1 MASISHMEP
10 FWPRHSPHFLACR
23 RAVRPFLTPEPVTIG
38 LSGGADSLA
47 LVAAARA
54 EGQEVHVVVVDHQLQ
69 AGSGDV
75 AERAAE
81 QARGLGARATVTR
94 VTVEEGNLEAH
105 ARHARYGA
113 LRAPGRP
120 VWVAHTRDD
129 QAETL
134 LLQALRGNPV
144 GMAAQ
149 AHGITRPFLGIRRQD
164 TEQACAEL
172 GLDPWQD
179 PHNADTDFRRVA
191 LRRFLNDQLHGDATE
206 PLARTADRI
215 AADNALLEELA
226 GPPTDDCAELA
237 AQPEPLRRRRIARWL
252 IRQNVGP
259 TGASISMIADLCTN
273 WRGQGPV
280 AVGAGLEVR
289 RVGGRLTLSVEA

>member
-1 MASISHMEP
+1 MEP
-10 FWPRHSPHFLACR
+10 FWPRVSPHFLACR
-23 RAVRPFLTPEPVTIG
+23 RAVRPFLTPGPVTVG

-54 EGQEVHVVVVDHQLQ
+54 EGQEVHALIVDHQLQ
-69 AGSGDV
+69 PHSRDV
-75 AERAAE
+75 AETAAA
-81 QARGLGARATVTR
+81 QARRLGAGAEIVTVT
-94 VTVEEGNLEAH
+94 VGPGNLEAN

-134 LLQALRGNPV
+134 LLQALRGNPG
-144 GMAAQ
+144 GMAPQ
-149 AHGITRPFLGIRRQD
+149 AHGITRPFLGIRRHD
-164 TEQACAEL
+164 TEHACAEL
-172 GLDPWQD
+172 DLEPWHD
-179 PHNADTDFRRVA
+179 PHNVDTDFRRVA
-191 LRRFLNDQLHGDATE
+191 LRKFLNEQLHGDATG

-237 AQPEPLRRRRIARWL
+237 AQPEPLRRRRIAAWL
-252 IRQNVGP
+252 TGQGVGP
-259 TGASISMIADLCTN
+259 TGASISMIADMCTN

-289 RVGGRLTLSVEA
+289 RVGGRLALSVEA